1 MIFIM
6 FIEKSVIC
14 NFADD
19 NTIYDCGKDLSNDLQ
34 NLKHDMKILLKWF
47 KINSLQ
53 ATLDKEKKNRIRSN

>member
-1 MIFIM
+1 M